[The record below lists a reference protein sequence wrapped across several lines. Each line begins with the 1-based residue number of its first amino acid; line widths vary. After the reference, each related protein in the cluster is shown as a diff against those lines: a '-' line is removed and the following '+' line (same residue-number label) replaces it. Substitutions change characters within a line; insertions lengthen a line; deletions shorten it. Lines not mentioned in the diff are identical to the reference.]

1 NAHPSVST
9 PYVPTTVPNA
19 TLNPSGV
26 TCSCDAAWHAGCA
39 LAAVAGSAGSAG
51 SAGMPT
57 GKFVAAPLV
66 APVARCR
73 PGPPCL
79 PLLDRCRNGEQRHHR
94 NSDEHARRRTPF
106 PHPWSPLHASAE
118 VRNYAGY
125 RRNWAVSV
133 SLVHRFWRSWP
144 SYRATH
150 DRQNEVLG
158 DQHYAADGLAAFDE
172 GVGGGCVREREGA
185 VYEDLQAAGRDVVDV
200 ALDHLARAVVG
211 DLGAEED
218 AGQRLVAHHQ
228 HRGVERLRI
237 AAGLADEAAAASV
250 GERLDAADQHLAADR
265 IDDEVD
271 APAIGGGS
279 HLVDPTAL
287 GVVDGDVEAEVLQGL
302 EAFEARRCRQH
313 PRAGALGQLDG
324 GHTDPAGA
332 GLDKDGLTFFQA
344 PELEEAI
351 IGGAE
356 GDGYARTGHDVGA
369 VGDGPRDDRGNGDPL
384 GV

>member
-1 NAHPSVST
+1 
-9 PYVPTTVPNA
+9 
-19 TLNPSGV
+19 
-26 TCSCDAAWHAGCA
+26 
-39 LAAVAGSAGSAG
+39 
-51 SAGMPT
+51 
-57 GKFVAAPLV
+57 
-66 APVARCR
+66 
-73 PGPPCL
+73 
-79 PLLDRCRNGEQRHHR
+79 
-94 NSDEHARRRTPF
+94 
-106 PHPWSPLHASAE
+106 
-118 VRNYAGY
+118 
-125 RRNWAVSV
+125 NWAVSV

-384 GV
+384 ADVAVGDAVTHLGDCPRALVAHDVGHRRHLAAGAVEGVAPFDADGLDVDDDHAGPDLWIRHVLVTEDIGRTGLVVHGGLHAGEPYAVPLHPALGIGISRRGIARGWPGRNRRSARDRR